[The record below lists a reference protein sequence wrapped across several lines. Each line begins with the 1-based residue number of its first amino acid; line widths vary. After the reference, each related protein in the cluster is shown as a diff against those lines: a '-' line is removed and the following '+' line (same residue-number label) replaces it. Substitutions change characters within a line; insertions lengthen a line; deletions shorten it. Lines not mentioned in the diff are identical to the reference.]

1 VLKHRKHGQPEQKEK
16 VNMNNLTV
24 FEFESQEV
32 RVLTREGEPWF
43 VAKDLCSV
51 LDIKN
56 SRDALSRLD
65 ADEKVELP
73 YKTVVGLTDDPNTTR
88 LSAVSE
94 SGMYALVLSSRKPSA
109 KSFRKWVTSE
119 VLPTIRKTG
128 SYSTNTP
135 APQNCDCTAPQFIAR
150 KLNGYVVEQRIAD
163 GYINATAVSY
173 AYQQLPG
180 YRREV
185 QNWLRHKATQELM
198 QQISAPLFIPP
209 VGLYQ
214 ITNGTVWLHP
224 ALVVNFAFWTSKE
237 IGPIVEKWV
246 EEWNSNLVPNQPTN
260 KQLEAAVTD
269 SFRRIE
275 DLRITLDSLWE
286 RWTMKDSAVEKLSE
300 KLDKL
305 VKDSIKTES
314 QTVQEIGELQLKV
327 EGLEGKLSN
336 SWGQIEG
343 FAEMM
348 QRVEKLLEEQSSNGG
363 STVTVNVSTALP
375 SLDAREVIWHLI
387 NDYSARTNVGQMQCW
402 QKLYREFSHRYHV
415 CIDQCRQNKKQSKLE
430 VVEGMGM
437 IRELYGIAAE
447 MFA

>member
-1 VLKHRKHGQPEQKEK
+1 
-16 VNMNNLTV
+16 MNNIIKSWNGRTIRIRSDRYVSLTDM
-24 FEFESQEV
+24 
-32 RVLTREGEPWF
+32 
-43 VAKDLCSV
+43 AKSAGKQLGHW
-51 LDIKN
+51 N
-56 SRDALSRLD
+56 ALSSTKSYLSALSMSIGIPIDQLVQINESIGTNENRGTWGHPKVSIRF
-65 ADEKVELP
+65 AQWCSDEFAVQVDIWIDELLTTGRVELP
-73 YKTVVGLTDDPNTTR
+73 
-88 LSAVSE
+88 
-94 SGMYALVLSSRKPSA
+94 
-109 KSFRKWVTSE
+109 
-119 VLPTIRKTG
+119 
-128 SYSTNTP
+128 TNTP
-135 APQNCDCTAPQFIAR
+135 APKNCDCTAPQFIAR
-150 KLNGYVVEQRIAD
+150 KLNGFVVEQRIAD

-198 QQISAPLFIPP
+198 QQIAAPLFIPP
-209 VGLYQ
+209 TGLYQ

-224 ALVVNFAFWTSKE
+224 ALVVNFAFWTSTE

-246 EEWNSNLVPNQPTN
+246 KEWNSNLVPTQPTN
-260 KQLEAAVTD
+260 EQLDSAITD

-286 RWTMKDSAVEKLSE
+286 RWTMKDSAIEKLSE

-305 VKDSIKTES
+305 VKDSIETE
-314 QTVQEIGELQLKV
+314 LKV

-387 NDYSARTNVGQMQCW
+387 NEYSARTGVGQMQSW